1 MAGRKNYEMQFQL
14 NANLSS
20 SYSKTFK
27 SAQQELSS
35 LAKEIKSLS
44 SVQSDIAAYQKQQ
57 SAIDATERKLSALQQ
72 QYDNIQ
78 REISETE
85 GFSSALENKLIS
97 KQMQIDRTSA
107 SLDKQTQKLD
117 EMGNA
122 LQEAGVD
129 TNNLSQ
135 TSATLADRLNTLRNR
150 QDEVADG
157 AQTFGARA
165 GEAFNAVHEAIVA
178 AGIATALKEI
188 YGYFVDCA
196 QASMNFESAI
206 TGVAKTTDLTDT
218 ELADMSDAL
227 KDMSTEMPA
236 TAEELAAIAESAG
249 QLGIQKDSLLDF
261 TEIMAML
268 GTSTNMS
275 ADEAATA
282 LARFATITGTSA
294 DDYGRLGSVIVDLGN
309 NFATTE
315 SEITAMATRLAS
327 AGTLA
332 GLTEAEIMALS
343 AAMSSVGIEAEAGG
357 TAMTQTLSAI
367 ESAVANGGDT
377 LSEFARIAGMTASE
391 FSSAWEDNAIGA
403 LTSFI
408 SGLGQLES
416 QGESAVLTLDEL
428 GLSGVRQSNM
438 LQSLA
443 IAADKMGSA
452 INISN
457 QAWEENTALTN
468 EASKRYATTES
479 RLQMMQNAYNNLEVA
494 IGDAYTPALQ
504 KSFSVGTKVLKN
516 ATEFVEM
523 NPELVSG
530 VTAFAGVMGV
540 ATAGVTGYTAVM
552 KLATI
557 AQAAFNDISKV
568 SLGTIFGVTAAV
580 GGAIAVITALATA
593 AANDAVPSVEELTEA
608 ARGMDEA
615 VADAKTTLEDS
626 TAETLAAA
634 EVADT
639 YITKLEELEAAG
651 LQGDDAQKQY
661 QNTLALLLQVMPS
674 LSDSISQVTDE
685 FGRTTYTLNTSTD
698 ALRANT
704 EAWKQNAKQQAYQ
717 EYMNTL
723 MEQYKDVL
731 VETAA
736 NEVKQTA
743 AETQL
748 RQAQEKQADAI
759 ARINELYDLCAEAES
774 RYGTGTA
781 EAAEKTSAYQQE
793 IDTLTES
800 LPGLQDEVTQA
811 QNALD
816 AYSEAVEDGKEA
828 SDAAKAEY
836 EAAEQ
841 AVAAMT
847 AAMYGNQEATAEDI
861 SQMQD
866 MESIVSSVRSQM
878 ASLAEAYTQAYDA
891 ALTSIQGQYELWDQ
905 VSIPVA
911 TSADSINSALQSQ
924 ITYWQDYNNNLLN
937 LRDRAGDIEGL
948 SAMIDSFADGS
959 EESVSAIAGMAGAT
973 DEQLAAMVSNWQTL
987 QQAQETTAGS
997 MADLEKGLS
1006 ESTDRIEADFKT
1018 TIENMN
1024 LSEESKK
1031 SGTATL
1037 QGFISAANSML
1048 PQVQAAYARVANAAK
1063 NALSIN
1069 VSGGGTNAY
1078 AAGTQSAEP
1087 GFALVGEKGPEL
1099 VYFNGGEQV
1108 LTAAETAALRSTLTP
1123 EESQLMTFAPQ
1134 AMGYMMAAQSNSIN
1148 AESSGGGTILVSFA
1162 PQYSFGDVTDS
1173 AQLESILYAHDE
1185 EMRDF
1190 ILQVLEE
1197 AGVDTARRAYM

>member
-129 TNNLSQ
+129 TDNLSQ

-178 AGIATALKEI
+178 AGIATALKKI

-196 QASMNFESAI
+196 QASMDFESAI

-218 ELADMSDAL
+218 ELAGMSDAL
-227 KDMSTEMPA
+227 KDMSTEMPT

-282 LARFATITGTSA
+282 LARFANITGTSA
-294 DDYGRLGSVIVDLGN
+294 DNYGRLGSVIVDLGN

-391 FSSAWEDNAIGA
+391 FASAWEDNAIGA

-443 IAADKMGSA
+443 LAADKMGAAVS
-452 INISN
+452 ISN

-479 RLQMMQNAYNNLEVA
+479 QLKMMQNAYNNLEVA

-504 KSFSVGTKVLKN
+504 KSFSVGTNVLKN
-516 ATEFVEM
+516 VTEFVEM

-580 GGAIAVITALATA
+580 GGAIAVIAALATA

-615 VADAKTTLEDS
+615 VSDAKTTLEDS

-639 YITKLEELEAAG
+639 YITKLEEM
-651 LQGDDAQKQY
+651 GDYASLSADEQQRY
-661 QNTLALLLQVMPS
+661 RNTLSLLCEVVPE
-674 LSDSISQVTDE
+674 LSGLIDVQTGSIE
-685 FGRTTYTLNTSTD
+685 GGTD

-717 EYMNTL
+717 EYQNTL

-731 VETAA
+731 VEAAA
-736 NEVKQTA
+736 NDVKLT
-743 AETQL
+743 
-748 RQAQEKQADAI
+748 QAQYELEAAQQKQADAI
-759 ARINELYDLCAEAES
+759 NRINELYDLCAEAES
-774 RYGTGTA
+774 EYGAGSA
-781 EAAEKTSAYQQE
+781 EAAEKTSTYQQE
-793 IDTLTES
+793 IDELTAS
-800 LPGLQDEVTQA
+800 LPGLQDEVTLA
-811 QNALD
+811 QDSVD
-816 AYSEAVEDGKEA
+816 AYSQAIADG
-828 SDAAKAEY
+828 
-836 EAAEQ
+836 
-841 AVAAMT
+841 
-847 AAMYGNQEATAEDI
+847 QEATAAAEQELEMAEQVINDLTAATEGNADVTAEDAA
-861 SQMQD
+861 QMQSLQD
-866 MESIVSSVRSQM
+866 AVSSVSSQM
-878 ASLAEAYTQAYDA
+878 SALADAYTEAYNAAYE
-891 ALTSIQGQYELWDQ
+891 SISGQYELWDQ

-911 TSADSINSALQSQ
+911 TSAESINAALQSQ

-1006 ESTDRIEADFKT
+1006 ESTDRIEKDFKT
-1018 TIENMN
+1018 AIENMN
-1024 LSEESKK
+1024 LSEEAKK
-1031 SGTATL
+1031 SATSTL
-1037 QGFISAANSML
+1037 QGFISAADSML
-1048 PQVQAAYARVANAAK
+1048 PQVRTAYARVANAAK
-1063 NALSIN
+1063 NALSI
-1069 VSGGGTNAY
+1069 SGNITGY
-1078 AAGTQSAEP
+1078 AVGTQSAEP

-1108 LTAAETAALRSTLTP
+1108 LTAAETAALRSSLSP
-1123 EESQLMTFAPQ
+1123 EDSQLMTFAPQ
-1134 AMGYMMAAQSNSIN
+1134 AMGYMMAAQSNSVN

-1162 PQYSFGDVTDS
+1162 PQYNFGDVTDS
-1173 AQLESILYAHDE
+1173 AQLESILYSHDE

-1197 AGVDTARRAYM
+1197 AGVDTARRAYT

>member
-129 TNNLSQ
+129 TDNLSQ

-196 QASMNFESAI
+196 QASMDFESAI

-343 AAMSSVGIEAEAGG
+343 AAMSSVGIEAEVGG

-443 IAADKMGSA
+443 LAADKMGSA

-516 ATEFVEM
+516 VTEFVET
-523 NPELVSG
+523 NPELVNAI
-530 VTAFAGVMGV
+530 TASTSVIITATGAV
-540 ATAGVTGYTAVM
+540 AAYTAGV
-552 KLATI
+552 KLLTI
-557 AQAAFNDISKV
+557 AKEALKAASIT
-568 SLGTIFGVTAAV
+568 SLGPIVGVTAALA
-580 GGAIAVITALATA
+580 GAAAVIAALATA
-593 AANDAVPSVEELTEA
+593 AENDAVPSVNELTEA

-615 VADAKTTLEDS
+615 LGEAKATLEDS

-634 EVADT
+634 QIADT
-639 YITKLEELEAAG
+639 YISKLEEMGDYSSLSADEQLQYRNTLSLLCETVPELSG
-651 LQGDDAQKQY
+651 LIDAQ
-661 QNTLALLLQVMPS
+661 TG
-674 LSDSISQVTDE
+674 SIEGGTA
-685 FGRTTYTLNTSTD
+685 

-704 EAWKQNAKQQAYQ
+704 AAWEENARQKAYQ
-717 EYMNTL
+717 D
-723 MEQYKDVL
+723 YKDSVMESYNNAL
-731 VETAA
+731 TEETA
-736 NEVKQTA
+736 NSIKLTQ

-748 RQAQEKQADAI
+748 DAARKKQADTI
-759 ARINELYDLCAEAES
+759 NRINELYNLSAEAES
-774 RYGTGTA
+774 KYGAGTV
-781 EAAEKTSAYQQE
+781 EAAEKTSTYQQE
-793 IDTLTES
+793 IDELTAL
-800 LPGLQDEVTQA
+800 LPSLQDEVSLA
-811 QNALD
+811 QDSVD
-816 AYSEAVEDGKEA
+816 AYSTAVEEGKEA
-828 SDAAKAEY
+828 TAAAKAEY
-836 EAAEQ
+836 ELAEQ
-841 AVAAMT
+841 AIAEMT
-847 AAMYGNQEATAEDI
+847 AAMEGNQDVTEADI
-861 SQMQD
+861 AQMQD
-866 MESIVSSVRSQM
+866 MESAVSAVRSQM

-911 TSADSINSALQSQ
+911 TSAESINSALQSQ
-924 ITYWQDYNNNLLN
+924 ITYWQDYNENLLS
-937 LRDRAGDIEGL
+937 LRDRAADIEGL
-948 SAMIDSFADGS
+948 SEMIDSFADGS

-973 DEQLAAMVSNWQTL
+973 DGQLQQMVSNWQTL
-987 QQAQETTAGS
+987 QAEQKTTADS
-997 MADLEKGLS
+997 MADLQTNFTNSVNQMQQDFAKAV
-1006 ESTDRIEADFKT
+1006 AD
-1018 TIENMN
+1018 MN
-1024 LSEESKK
+1024 LSEEAKQ

-1078 AAGTQSAEP
+1078 AVGTQSAEP

-1108 LTAAETAALRSTLTP
+1108 LTAAETAALRSSLTP

-1134 AMGYMMAAQSNSIN
+1134 AMGYMMAAQSNSVN
-1148 AESSGGGTILVSFA
+1148 AESSSGGTILVSFA

-1173 AQLESILYAHDE
+1173 AQLESILYSHDE

-1197 AGVDTARRAYM
+1197 AGVDTARRAYT

>member
-14 NANLSS
+14 NANLCS
-20 SYSKTFK
+20 SYSKTFR

-57 SAIDATERKLSALQQ
+57 SAISATERKLSALQQ

-78 REISETE
+78 REIAETE

-97 KQMQIDRTSA
+97 KQLQIDRTSA

-129 TNNLSQ
+129 TDNLSQ

-150 QDEVADG
+150 QDQVADG
-157 AQTFGARA
+157 AQTFGVRA

-178 AGIATALKEI
+178 AGIATSLKEM
-188 YGYFVDCA
+188 YRGFADCA
-196 QASMNFESAI
+196 QASMDFESAI

-218 ELADMSDAL
+218 ELADISDAL

-249 QLGIQKDSLLDF
+249 QLGIQKNSLLDF

-282 LARFATITGTSA
+282 LARFANITGTSA
-294 DDYGRLGSVIVDLGN
+294 DNYGRLGSVIVDLGN
-309 NFATTE
+309 KFATTE

-332 GLTEAEIMALS
+332 GLTEADIMALS

-377 LSEFARIAGMTASE
+377 LSEFARIAGMTADE
-391 FSSAWEDNAIGA
+391 FSDAWETNAISA

-428 GLSGVRQSNM
+428 GLSGIRQSNM

-443 IAADKMGSA
+443 LAADKMGSA
-452 INISN
+452 VDISN
-457 QAWEENTALTN
+457 QAWAENTALTN
-468 EASKRYATTES
+468 EASKRYATTQS
-479 RLQMMQNAYNNLEVA
+479 QLTMMQNAYNNLEVA
-494 IGDAYTPALQ
+494 IGDAYNPALQ
-504 KSFSVGTKVLKN
+504 KSFSIGTKVLKN
-516 ATEFVEM
+516 VTEFVEM
-523 NPELVSG
+523 NPELVNG

-540 ATAGVTGYTAVM
+540 ATVGVTGYTAVV
-552 KLATI
+552 KLATV
-557 AQAAFNDISKV
+557 AQQAFAAVSSV
-568 SLGTIFGVTAAV
+568 SLGTIFGVTAAI
-580 GGAIAVITALATA
+580 GGAVAVIAALATA
-593 AANDAVPSVEELTEA
+593 AENDAIPSVEELTEA
-608 ARGMDEA
+608 ARGMDDA
-615 VADAKTTLEDS
+615 LGDAKATLEDS

-639 YITKLEELEAAG
+639 YITKLEEM
-651 LQGDDAQKQY
+651 GDYASLSADEQQRY
-661 QNTLALLLQVMPS
+661 RNTLSLLCEVVPE
-674 LSDSISQVTDE
+674 LSGLIDVQTGAID
-685 FGRTTYTLNTSTD
+685 GGTD

-717 EYMNTL
+717 EYKNTL

-731 VETAA
+731 VEAAA
-736 NEVKQTA
+736 NNVKLTQAEYALDA
-743 AETQL
+743 AQ
-748 RQAQEKQADAI
+748 QKQADAI
-759 ARINELYDLCAEAES
+759 DRINELYGLCAEAES
-774 RYGTGTA
+774 EYGAGSA

-793 IDTLTES
+793 IDELTAS
-800 LPGLQDEVTQA
+800 LPGLQDEVSLA
-811 QNALD
+811 QDSVD
-816 AYSEAVEDGKEA
+816 AYSQAIADGQEATE
-828 SDAAKAEY
+828 SAEQ
-836 EAAEQ
+836 ELESAEQ
-841 AVAAMT
+841 AINDLT
-847 AAMYGNQEATAEDI
+847 AATERNADVTAEDAA
-861 SQMQD
+861 QMQD
-866 MESIVSSVRSQM
+866 LQSAVSGVSSQMSALADAYTEAYNAAYESIS
-878 ASLAEAYTQAYDA
+878 
-891 ALTSIQGQYELWDQ
+891 GQYELWDQ

-924 ITYWQDYNNNLLN
+924 ITYWQDYNENLLS
-937 LRDRAGDIEGL
+937 LRDRAADIEGL
-948 SAMIDSFADGS
+948 STMIDSFADGS

-973 DEQLAAMVSNWQTL
+973 DSQLQQMVSNWQTL
-987 QQAQETTAGS
+987 QAEQKTTADS
-997 MADLEKGLS
+997 MADLQTNFTNSVNQMQQDFAKAV
-1006 ESTDRIEADFKT
+1006 AD
-1018 TIENMN
+1018 MN
-1024 LSEESKK
+1024 LSAEARK
-1031 SGTATL
+1031 SGEATL

-1063 NALSIN
+1063 DALS
-1069 VSGGGTNAY
+1069 VSVGGGEIRGY
-1078 AAGTQSAEP
+1078 AVGTRSAEE
-1087 GFALVGEKGPEL
+1087 GFAMVGENGPEL

-1108 LTAAETAALRSTLTP
+1108 LTASETAALKSSLSP
-1123 EESQLMTFAPQ
+1123 AESQLMASVPH
-1134 AMGYMMAAQSNSIN
+1134 AMGYMMSAQSSPLN
-1148 AESSGGGTILVSFA
+1148 AESSGGETIFVSFA
-1162 PQYSFGDVTDS
+1162 PQYSFGNVTDT
-1173 AQLESILYAHDE
+1173 AKLESILYSHDE

-1197 AGVDTARRAYM
+1197 AGVDAARRSYL

>member
-14 NANLSS
+14 NANLSN

-236 TAEELAAIAESAG
+236 TAEGLAAIAESAG

-443 IAADKMGSA
+443 LAADKMGSA

-516 ATEFVEM
+516 VTEFVET
-523 NPELVSG
+523 NPELVNAI
-530 VTAFAGVMGV
+530 TASTSVIITATGAV
-540 ATAGVTGYTAVM
+540 AAYTAGV
-552 KLATI
+552 KLLTI
-557 AQAAFNDISKV
+557 AKEALKAASIT
-568 SLGTIFGVTAAV
+568 SLGPIVGVTAALA
-580 GGAIAVITALATA
+580 GAAAVIAALATA

-615 VADAKTTLEDS
+615 VSDAKTTLEDS

-639 YITKLEELEAAG
+639 YITKLEEM
-651 LQGDDAQKQY
+651 GDYASLSADEQQRY
-661 QNTLALLLQVMPS
+661 RNTLSLLCEVVPELSS
-674 LSDSISQVTDE
+674 LIDVQTGAIE
-685 FGRTTYTLNTSTD
+685 GGTD

-717 EYMNTL
+717 EYQNTL

-731 VETAA
+731 VEAAA
-736 NEVKQTA
+736 NDVKLT
-743 AETQL
+743 
-748 RQAQEKQADAI
+748 QAQYELEAAQQKQADAI
-759 ARINELYDLCAEAES
+759 NRINELYDLCAEAES
-774 RYGTGTA
+774 EYGAGST

-793 IDTLTES
+793 IDELTAS
-800 LPGLQDEVTQA
+800 LPGLQDEVTLA
-811 QNALD
+811 QDSVD
-816 AYSEAVEDGKEA
+816 AYSQAISDG
-828 SDAAKAEY
+828 
-836 EAAEQ
+836 
-841 AVAAMT
+841 
-847 AAMYGNQEATAEDI
+847 QEATAAAEQELEMAEQVINDLTAATEGNADVTAEDAA
-861 SQMQD
+861 QMQSLQD
-866 MESIVSSVRSQM
+866 AVSSVSSQM
-878 ASLAEAYTQAYDA
+878 SALADAYTEAYNAAYE
-891 ALTSIQGQYELWDQ
+891 SISGQYELWDQ

-924 ITYWQDYNNNLLN
+924 ITYWQDYNENLLS
-937 LRDRAGDIEGL
+937 LRDRAADIEGL
-948 SAMIDSFADGS
+948 SEMIDSFADGS

-973 DEQLAAMVSNWQTL
+973 DGQLQQMVSNWQTL
-987 QQAQETTAGS
+987 QAEQKTTADS
-997 MADLEKGLS
+997 MADLQTNFTNSVNQMQQDFAKAV
-1006 ESTDRIEADFKT
+1006 AD
-1018 TIENMN
+1018 MN
-1024 LSEESKK
+1024 LSEEAKQ

-1078 AAGTQSAEP
+1078 AVGTQSAEP

-1108 LTAAETAALRSTLTP
+1108 LTAAETAALRSSLTP

-1134 AMGYMMAAQSNSIN
+1134 AMGYMMAAQSNSVN
-1148 AESSGGGTILVSFA
+1148 AESSSGGTILVSFA

-1173 AQLESILYAHDE
+1173 AQLESILYSHDE

-1197 AGVDTARRAYM
+1197 AGVDTARRAYT